1 MVCVNRALLACSVLG
16 SLGLVLASPAT
27 AQNEPPPASSGSS
40 ADPGVER
47 NRADRRAP
55 QPVLE
60 AQKPVPLPPTD
71 SRVAAVGQ
79 GAVQNLSKVI
89 YEGATL
95 PQDLLDKAT
104 ASFVGKPLTQE
115 NVKAIADALSA
126 TYARSDIA
134 YYAVVVP
141 PQAPS
146 EGRLVVR
153 VVEGQL
159 VSHRLVEPSPSTP
172 ERLIASYVDNL
183 KGGPLRKS
191 RLDRY
196 LSLIRD
202 IPGQS
207 VKARILPLNQNGE
220 LELELTID
228 RRQVEVDLS
237 LDNAGIANIVDGPQV
252 QVGVQINGA
261 LREGDSTRFSANAP
275 FAPDRYQFYSV
286 SHETPIGAS
295 GFSLSA
301 SAARLTTLTRN
312 NIAGE
317 ATLGSIAGLYK
328 LIRSGNRNL
337 TLSAS
342 FDALSSSNNFL
353 DTTFGDFETRV
364 VRLGATLSDGDQKQA
379 YAISGVLSQG
389 LELLGARPF
398 EGFSEETFTKFNLT
412 ASFAQ
417 SIKDDLVLKIA
428 SRGQYSSDLLPVTES
443 FALGGR
449 GKGLAFLPGVI
460 VADRAAGG
468 SIEISKPV
476 KTGFS
481 IVPSVVLF
489 TFADGSAGRVL
500 ARPDFDLP
508 ADSVALAS
516 AGGGLRLNILGR
528 LSTTVEFALPIES
541 PDQFVERPPVVL
553 FNISASL

>member
-1 MVCVNRALLACSVLG
+1 MVMAA
-16 SLGLVLASPAT
+16 PAA
-27 AQNEPPPASSGSS
+27 AQSEQQARPPVAPNDPA
-40 ADPGVER
+40 VER

-55 QPVLE
+55 QPVLGE
-60 AQKPVPLPPTD
+60 QKPVPLPPSD
-71 SRVAAVGQ
+71 PRVAAVGE
-79 GAVQNLSKVI
+79 GAVQMLSSVV
-89 YEGATL
+89 YEGTTL
-95 PQDLLDKAT
+95 PKDLLDKAT
-104 ASFVGKPLTQE
+104 ADFVGKPLTQG

-126 TYARSDIA
+126 VYARSDIA

-141 PQAPS
+141 PQAPD
-146 EGRLVVR
+146 EGRLLVR
-153 VVEGQL
+153 VVEGRL
-159 VSHRLVEPSPSTP
+159 ASHRLVDPSPSTP
-172 ERLIASYVDNL
+172 ERLIKGYVDNL

-207 VKARILPLNQNGE
+207 VKARIVPLNQNGE

-228 RRQVEVDLS
+228 RKQVELELS

-252 QVGVQINGA
+252 QAGVQINGA
-261 LREGDSTRFSANAP
+261 LREGDSTRFGANVP
-275 FAPDRYQFYSV
+275 FAPERYQFYSV
-286 SHETPIGAS
+286 THETPIGANGLS
-295 GFSLSA
+295 VSA
-301 SAARLTTLTRN
+301 SAARLTTLTRS

-317 ATLGSIAGLYK
+317 ATLGSVAALYK

-379 YAISGVLSQG
+379 FAVSGVLSQG
-389 LELLGARPF
+389 LEILGARPF
-398 EGFSEETFTKFNLT
+398 VGFSDETFTKFNLS

-417 SIKDDLVLKIA
+417 SIKDDLVLKMA

-449 GKGLAFLPGVI
+449 DKGLAFLPGVV
-460 VADRAAGG
+460 VADQAAGG
-468 SIEISKPV
+468 SIELSKPF
-476 KTGFS
+476 KLGSPLLPS
-481 IVPSVVLF
+481 IVLF

-500 ARPDFDLP
+500 ARPDFALP

-516 AGGGLRLNILGR
+516 AGGGVRFNILGR
-528 LSTTVEFALPIES
+528 LNTTVEFALPIES
-541 PDQFVERPPVVL
+541 PDRFVERPPVVL